1 MPLDRIERS
10 RQLYDGGIC
19 GGCGV
24 RLDATICR
32 CDPQFRD
39 AGRSSFDTPEEK
51 ALAGEVLDAI
61 DRQFAWQRHR
71 IGDELTRRGYSAE
84 VARAW
89 NVIEGEQH

>member
-32 CDPQFRD
+32 CDPQFWD
-39 AGRSSFDTPEEK
+39 AGKDTVASASIGFWDFPNFTPDLRSVNPDT
-51 ALAGEVLDAI
+51 GQYT
-61 DRQFAWQRHR
+61 RW
-71 IGDELTRRGYSAE
+71 TRRT
-84 VARAW
+84 RASVDW